1 MRGFAVKFVPKALAI
16 ATFALLS
23 SMLSVASAQDP
34 PTTGISLSV
43 NPAAVSESSGTTEIT
58 VTAQVGTAETL
69 DASTDI
75 TVWVLGHSTPGRAS
89 AYDIDFATVSNFTIS
104 LAAGAT
110 SATGTFDLTVTD
122 DAVLEGPETIFIY
135 GTGASLP
142 VTRTTLTINDNDIE
156 LKADPAEVSESPGTT
171 AITVTASVG
180 STATLT
186 AATTVTVSVTGGSSG
201 GRATAGA
208 DFTAVSDFTI
218 NLAAGATSATGAF
231 NIIITDDT
239 ASEGPETITISGTAT
254 STGPSLAVIPGT
266 LTINDDD
273 KIPALDATGCTDGTH
288 VTSPASNAG
297 LVADCQNLVAAR
309 NYWTNHAANVNLSHN
324 NKLRTWTGNITTWNS
339 ITIIANRVFR
349 LSLEPLNTEDA
360 NQHISGIIPA
370 ELGNLTNLTQL
381 QLDWNKLTGSIPAE
395 LGNLTN
401 LNYLGLTNNRLTGE
415 IPTLPGSLTQLYL
428 NVNRLTGEIPAE
440 LGNLANLTQLYLNH
454 NRLTGTIPAEL
465 GNLANL
471 TQLGLNHNRLS
482 GTIPAELG
490 NLANLAGLLLNDN
503 RLTGGIPAELGNL
516 ANLTQLGLNHNRLTG
531 GIPAELGNLANLA
544 DLDLNDNR
552 LSGTIPAELGNLANL
567 VHLLLH
573 NNRLS
578 GTIPAEL
585 GNPPLDVLRIDNNR
599 LTGTLDVLSTLSPT
613 IIIIHFCGNY
623 LTGAVPA
630 MWPNYVSMDFK
641 GDPGDIGK
649 CRRIDYVPPPPPPPP
664 PPPDFK
670 DVDKPEDKAAAAVN
684 PLTQAVDALSR
695 AGIIRGC
702 ATDPPRFCPNQPVT
716 RSQMARLLY
725 RSAAYRTGIGAPY
738 AGRVT
743 LTDVPADATWHNAAQ
758 WAASTRVMPP
768 TPDGEFNPAGIV
780 TRADA
785 AVILAAAFE
794 HLGLTSV
801 DLSAEPQNLFTDLQG
816 LPDTTVTA
824 IEALYQRRITLG
836 CAADP
841 LRFCPEQP
849 ITRAQT
855 ATMLARTLRLTPTPE
870 PSA

>member
-1 MRGFAVKFVPKALAI
+1 M
-16 ATFALLS
+16 
-23 SMLSVASAQDP
+23 
-34 PTTGISLSV
+34 
-43 NPAAVSESSGTTEIT
+43 
-58 VTAQVGTAETL
+58 
-69 DASTDI
+69 
-75 TVWVLGHSTPGRAS
+75 RAS

-104 LAAGAT
+104 LSAGAT
-110 SATGTFDLTVTD
+110 SGTGAFDLTVTD

-156 LKADPAEVSESPGTT
+156 LKADPAEVSESSGTT

-288 VTSPASNAG
+288 VASPASNAG

-360 NQHISGIIPA
+360 SQHISGIIPA
-370 ELGNLTNLTQL
+370 ELGNLTDLTQL

-428 NVNRLTGEIPAE
+428 NVNRLTGTIPAE
-440 LGNLANLTQLYLNH
+440 LGNLANLTQLGLNH

-471 TQLGLNHNRLS
+471 AGLLLNDNRLS

-490 NLANLAGLLLNDN
+490 NLANLAGLLLND
-503 RLTGGIPAELGNL
+503 
-516 ANLTQLGLNHNRLTG
+516 
-531 GIPAELGNLANLA
+531 
-544 DLDLNDNR
+544 
-552 LSGTIPAELGNLANL
+552 
-567 VHLLLH
+567 
-573 NNRLS
+573 NRLS

-743 LTDVPADATWHNAAQ
+743 LTDVPAGATWHNAAQ

-801 DLSAEPQNLFTDLQG
+801 DLSAVPQNLFTDLQG

-841 LRFCPEQP
+841 LRFCPDQP

-855 ATMLARTLRLTPTPE
+855 ATILARTLRLTPTPE